1 MMVNEL
7 NNNNLEKAG
16 QIYSHLTS
24 ATQNSPFAAFYF
36 VEELHINLLTGNW
49 PKVESLIS
57 TYNPNEKR
65 RLYPNSHEVFLLL
78 FKMVQECSSLIL
90 SGSKDDGINEEI
102 WQMLNLIFY
111 FNREDK
117 QDEKFKRKL
126 SEYKKI

>member
-24 ATQNSPFAAFYF
+24 ATQNSPFAAFYL

-90 SGSKDDGINEEI
+90 SGSKDDRINEEI